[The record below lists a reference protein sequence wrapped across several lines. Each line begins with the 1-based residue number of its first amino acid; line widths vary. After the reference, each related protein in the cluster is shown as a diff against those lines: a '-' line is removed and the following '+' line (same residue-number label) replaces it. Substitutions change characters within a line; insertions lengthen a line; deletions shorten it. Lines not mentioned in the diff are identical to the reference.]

1 MNAQR
6 RHCFGQH
13 LPKLLAAMLAAG
25 LTVGLG
31 VASVSVG
38 ATASGALRQDR
49 VAPAPADGSASTTGT
64 TLPPAPQRVRATQF
78 ATAEQPVGVFMRSGD
93 DTVYVVQKLGKIRA
107 WRNGMYADQPVLDIS
122 SVVDADNERGLLG
135 LAFSPVRRD
144 VIYVDYTDR
153 KGNVHVAEIPFN
165 GTVADFARARD
176 LLNIPK
182 PFNQHNAGTILFDPT
197 GNLYVSIGDGG
208 GSYDRFNNGQ
218 RKDVL
223 LGKILRIN
231 PTPSESSPYTIPTDN
246 PFARSGISKAKREI
260 FAYGL
265 RNPWGISFDAATGD
279 LWIPDV
285 GENTREEIN
294 RMPQGKSGYN
304 FGWKVREG
312 TQANAGARPV
322 GSVDPVY
329 DYPHKDGRC
338 AVVGGA
344 VYRGTQLRALNGWYF
359 FGDVCSG
366 GLAVLRPNGSKWQ
379 AMSLEAR
386 VPYLTSIN
394 QMPDGE
400 LIATSL
406 EGGIYRIEPA

>member
-1 MNAQR
+1 MSFPRFHFPQPRWKA
-6 RHCFGQH
+6 G
-13 LPKLLAAMLAAG
+13 LLAG
-25 LTVGLG
+25 LL
-31 VASVSVG
+31 
-38 ATASGALRQDR
+38 TASLSAGTAVSAAIRADR
-49 VAPAPADGSASTTGT
+49 VAPPPADGSSANTGT
-64 TLPPAPQRVRATQF
+64 TLPPAPQKTRATQF
-78 ATAEQPVGVFMRSGD
+78 AVAEQPVGVFMRSGD
-93 DTVYVVQKLGKIRA
+93 DTLYVVQKLGKIRA
-107 WRNGMYADQPVLDIS
+107 WRNGTFADQSVLDIS
-122 SVVDADNERGLLG
+122 SQVDADNERGLLG
-135 LAFSPVRRD
+135 LTFHPTRRD
-144 VIYVDYTDR
+144 VIYIDYTDK

-165 GTVADFARARD
+165 GTVADFSKARD

-182 PFNQHNAGTILFDPT
+182 PFNQHNAGTIVFDPS

-208 GSYDRFNNGQ
+208 GSNDKFNNGQ

-231 PTPSESSPYTIPTDN
+231 PTPAGKLPYSIPTDN
-246 PFARSGISKAKREI
+246 PFARSSMSRAKPEI

-265 RNPWGISFDAATGD
+265 RNPWGISLDSATGD

-294 RMPQGKSGYN
+294 RMPKGKSGFN

-312 TQANAGARPV
+312 TQANVGARPV
-322 GSVDPVY
+322 GSIDPVY

-344 VYRGTQLRALNGWYF
+344 VYRGKKLSALNGWYV

-366 GLAVLRPNGSKWQ
+366 AFAVLRPDGAKWQ

-406 EGGIYRIEPA
+406 EGGLFRIE

>member
-1 MNAQR
+1 MSIPR
-6 RHCFGQH
+6 
-13 LPKLLAAMLAAG
+13 LPLVTAG
-25 LTVGLG
+25 RSRCVKVL
-31 VASVSVG
+31 
-38 ATASGALRQDR
+38 SGALLTVTIGFSASATAVHAER
-49 VAPAPADGSASTTGT
+49 PAPTRADGSASTTGT
-64 TLPPAPQRVRATQF
+64 TLPPAPQKARATQF
-78 ATAEQPVGVFMRSGD
+78 AVAEQPVGVSMRDAD
-93 DTVYVVQKLGKIRA
+93 DTLYIVQKLGKIRA
-107 WRNGMYADQPVLDIS
+107 WRNGMYTDQPVLDITS
-122 SVVDADNERGLLG
+122 LVDSDNERGLLG
-135 LAFSPVRRD
+135 LAFHPTRRD
-144 VIYVDYTDR
+144 VLFIDYTDKR
-153 KGNVHVAEIPFN
+153 GHVRVSEVPFN
-165 GTVADFARARD
+165 GTTADFANARD
-176 LLNIPK
+176 LLDIAK
-182 PFNQHNAGTILFDPT
+182 PFNQHNAGTILFDRA

-208 GSYDRFNNGQ
+208 GSYDKFNNGQ

-231 PTPSESSPYTIPTDN
+231 PSPSGKSPFSIPTDN
-246 PFARSGISKAKREI
+246 PFVRSTFSRSRPEI
-260 FAYGL
+260 YAYGL
-265 RNPWGISFDAATGD
+265 RNPWGISLDPVSGD

-294 RMPQGKSGYN
+294 VMPKGKSGLN

-312 TQANAGARPV
+312 TVSNSGARPI

-344 VYRGTQLRALNGWYF
+344 VYRGRKLSALTGMYV

-366 GLAVLRPNGSKWQ
+366 ALAVLRPNGSRWQ
-379 AMSLEAR
+379 PMSLDAS

-406 EGGIYRIEPA
+406 EGGIYRIEP